1 MAPSPSIQ
9 ESYFSSS
16 RKWNPSVPSSNRN
29 QRTSGATLLSSKSAG
44 EERYDRDSQIRK
56 TPKPASSVS
65 SSNLDFSPG
74 TEITVEVVSF
84 GPMGASVSVIAVGH
98 NIPDEQLPPEDEP
111 PLAKGL
117 ILQKE
122 IHLFRQARDN
132 VDVCRGEILN
142 AYVERIRDAPE
153 PSSASTVAVTA
164 AAALPKLDI
173 CLRAFGAVAKAT
185 EASVLILAK
194 LNELPAGSTL
204 PIGDKSP
211 HEEISRY
218 FPGVT
223 KTAFKRAVGNLFDQK
238 KVWPSPYAIRL
249 YTDADE
255 SAQKRKR

>member
-1 MAPSPSIQ
+1 MAPSPSIH
-9 ESYFSSS
+9 ESYFSLSG
-16 RKWNPSVPSSNRN
+16 KRN
-29 QRTSGATLLSSKSAG
+29 LSASPDRNHRTSGATLLSSNSVG
-44 EERYDRDSQIRK
+44 EERHDRDSQVRK
-56 TPKPASSVS
+56 TSKPASSVS

-84 GPMGASVSVIAVGH
+84 GPMGASVNVIAVGH

-122 IHLFRQARDN
+122 IHLFRQGRAN
-132 VDVCRGEILN
+132 VDVSRGEILN

-153 PSSASTVAVTA
+153 ASSASTTA
-164 AAALPKLDI
+164 AATAAVPKLDI
-173 CLRAFGAVAKAT
+173 CLRAFGAVAKAN

-238 KVWPSPYAIRL
+238 KVWPSPFAIRL
-249 YTDADE
+249 YADADE
-255 SAQKRKR
+255 SAPKRQR